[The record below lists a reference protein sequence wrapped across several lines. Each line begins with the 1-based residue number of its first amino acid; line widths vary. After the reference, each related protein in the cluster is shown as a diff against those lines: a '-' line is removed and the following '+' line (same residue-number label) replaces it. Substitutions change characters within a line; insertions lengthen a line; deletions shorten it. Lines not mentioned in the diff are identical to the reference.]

1 MSSFRRRTTVAPIP
15 GSRPS
20 PYTSLP
26 LLSTGLITL
35 DDLLGGG
42 LPLSSSLVIDAD
54 SPTSYSELLLR
65 YWIAQ
70 GLECRQD
77 VLVVASGL
85 DGGPQGVVETL
96 MEVDGG
102 PTARDDAEDEE
113 ERKREV
119 EMQEKMKIA
128 FRYEGMRQHQTT
140 VEAPKGE
147 TDTYCSMFDLTTTR
161 HLSSADRARLHF
173 VDVDELRGGVA
184 SPTEFYDCL
193 FATIESFVTRNGFLH
208 STDPS
213 APRKALRIAIS
224 SFGSPSWGPSTP
236 AALYFFLHRLRHL
249 LRRSH
254 ASTILTFPS
263 HLYASPFPS
272 SSGASPLLTRLA
284 HAADALLRLT
294 SFASSPPLAA
304 QFPRHAGLLSLPKL
318 PSLGTLT
325 APSAKL
331 SVLRGLGGGGEG
343 RENLLGF
350 RVKRRRFVVEV
361 VSDGPVGGGG
371 EGGPEEEERK
381 RNEARRRKVDEAN
394 RKEREMTGRGR
405 ERTDVLLG
413 ATGATA
419 KARDGEVEVE
429 TPLRR
434 VRISSEAAEGRSG
447 EQARPP
453 PALAKEKGVR
463 IGGVRFAQK
472 GEGGRGAEGGGE
484 AAGQGTRQGKVSIAR
499 MLHQQP
505 ELLDF

>member
-15 GSRPS
+15 GTRPS

-26 LLSTGLITL
+26 LLSTGLATL

-42 LPLSSSLVIDAD
+42 LPPSSSLLIDAD
-54 SPTSYSELLLR
+54 SPTSYSDLLLR

-77 VLVVASGL
+77 VLIVASGL
-85 DGGPQGVVETL
+85 EGGPQGVVEAL

-102 PTARDDAEDEE
+102 PTARDDAEDDE

-119 EMQEKMKIA
+119 EMQDKMKIA

-140 VEAPKGE
+140 VEAPKPSRTGE

-161 HLSSADRARLHF
+161 QLSSADRARLHL
-173 VDVDELRGGVA
+173 VDVDELRAGAA
-184 SPTEFYDCL
+184 SPSEFYDCL
-193 FATIESFVTRNGFLH
+193 FARIETFVTRDGFLQ

-236 AALYFFLHRLRHL
+236 AALYSFLHRLRHL
-249 LRRSH
+249 LRLSH

-263 HLYASPFPS
+263 HLYASPSAS
-272 SSGASPLLTRLA
+272 SSSSPLLTRLS
-284 HAADALLRLT
+284 HAADAVLRLT
-294 SFASSPPLAA
+294 SFAASPTLTA

-318 PSLGTLT
+318 PALGTLT

-361 VSDGPVGGGG
+361 VSDDPVGGGG
-371 EGGPEEEERK
+371 EDEAERK
-381 RNEARRRKVDEAN
+381 RREERRRKVDEAN
-394 RKEREMTGRGR
+394 RKEREMTGGR
-405 ERTDVLLG
+405 ERTDVLLLG
-413 ATGATA
+413 ARSAVATA
-419 KARDGEVEVE
+419 TGEVEVE
-429 TPLRR
+429 KRVR
-434 VRISSEAAEGRSG
+434 QVRISSEAEEGRPS
-447 EQARPP
+447 EEP
-453 PALAKEKGVR
+453 PARKKGVR
-463 IGGVRFAQK
+463 IGGVQFAAQDGDAGRRGGV
-472 GEGGRGAEGGGE
+472 GEE
-484 AAGQGTRQGKVSIAR
+484 AAGQGTRQEKVSISR